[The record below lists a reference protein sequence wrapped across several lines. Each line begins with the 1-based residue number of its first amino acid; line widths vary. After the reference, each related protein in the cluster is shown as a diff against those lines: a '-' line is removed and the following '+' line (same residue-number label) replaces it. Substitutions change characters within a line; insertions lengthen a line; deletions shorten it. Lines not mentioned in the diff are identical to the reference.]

1 MLLKFESSVRVNLVK
16 YVLLVCCCLCISSLD
31 SFGQDSVAFQ
41 TAIRQLEKRDNV
53 KFFYRQPSV
62 LQKRI
67 SSASMQ
73 LPLKQFLDNE
83 VGRLGLGYVLL
94 YENRYVILYSGKNP
108 TVNAISSDAASSVST
123 TISAAG
129 PSVTEG
135 AGIRGVVIDALT
147 GEPVPGATVF
157 DVEQQRGVVTNH
169 AGEYLLPLSQGTHNI
184 RVSAIG
190 KAQLVRPIDI
200 GGDMRMDFEV
210 FEKTTELDNV
220 TITADGMNRNVASV
234 GMSQVKIDIKTL
246 KSMPPF
252 VGEVDIVRG
261 LLLLPGVSTVGE
273 GSSGF
278 NVRGGNVDQNLILLD
293 EVPLFNSSHLFG
305 FFSTFNP
312 DMVKDVMLYK
322 GGMPANFG
330 GRISSVLDVKLKDGN
345 QTKFSSSGGIGVIS
359 SRLLVEGPIGP
370 KTSFIVGGRYAYP
383 DWALKRVPDLNVA
396 QSSSSFYDVNLRV
409 KHQFNDRNS
418 LALSVYRSQDNFKFA
433 ADTTYG
439 WNTTNFSL
447 VWRTAITKRLV
458 GNVNAIYSQY
468 KNKVTGFKPTYEFD
482 AEFGI
487 DTREV
492 KADLTYFSHP
502 SNRVDFGASLTS
514 YVFAP
519 GKLTPGEGSSL
530 NPVEL
535 QTDFGTEQGFYAS
548 DELKINER
556 ITINAGLRYSR
567 YSNYGSGNVLVYDP
581 LAPRHPS
588 TVVDTLSYGEGETIR
603 TYSGWE
609 PRFSAKINV
618 DDQSA
623 VKLSFNRN
631 MQYLQLISNTSAIS
645 PLDLWKTSNYYIKP
659 QSGIQVATG
668 YFRNFFN
675 NRLESS
681 IEVYYKRTHN
691 VVEYKNGAN
700 LFLNPYL
707 ESELLNAEGKAYGVE
722 MFVKRNV
729 GKLTGW
735 ISYTYSRSFV
745 RTIGATPEETINKG
759 EYYPSNFD
767 KPNNASIVGNYAFTR
782 RLSLSAN
789 FTYSTGRPITYPTSV
804 YVIDGYS
811 FAQFTERNQA
821 RIPDYHRLDLSFTVE
836 ESLRRTKK
844 WKGSWTFALYNV
856 YGRKNAYSVFFRP
869 QYTGSQTQSYRLA
882 VVGTIFP
889 SITYNFRF

>member
-1 MLLKFESSVRVNLVK
+1 MFVRHATA
-16 YVLLVCCCLCISSLD
+16 
-31 SFGQDSVAFQ
+31 QDSLSVPA
-41 TAIRQLEKRDNV
+41 AIRTIEKRDNV
-53 KFFYRQPSV
+53 KFFYRQQWVDAKKVHSSSV
-62 LQKRI
+62 VKPLNEFLESE
-67 SSASMQ
+67 SS
-73 LPLKQFLDNE
+73 
-83 VGRLGLGYVLL
+83 RLGLGYLLL
-94 YENRYVILYSGKNP
+94 YGQRYVILFVGKDP
-108 TVNAISSDAASSVST
+108 TVKAGSRSALTDTPAPAAEQT
-123 TISAAG
+123 LALDR
-129 PSVTEG
+129 VT
-135 AGIRGVVIDALT
+135 IRGVVLDART
-147 GEPVPGATVF
+147 SEPVPGATVF
-157 DVEQQRGVVTNH
+157 DEEEQKGTTTNPS
-169 AGEYLLPLSQGTHNI
+169 GEYSLQLSPGTHNI

-190 KAQLVRPIDI
+190 RSPVVRPVQVA
-200 GGDMRMDFEV
+200 GDARFDFEI
-210 FEKTTELDNV
+210 FEHTTELENV

-252 VGEVDIVRG
+252 IGEVDIVRG

-293 EVPLFNSSHLFG
+293 DVPMFNSSHLFG

-330 GRISSVLDVKLKDGN
+330 GRISSVLDVKMRDGN
-345 QTKFSSSGGIGVIS
+345 NSKFSSSGGIGVIS
-359 SRLLVEGPIGP
+359 SRLLVESPIGP
-370 KTSFIVGGRYAYP
+370 KTSFIAGGRYAYP

-396 QSSSSFYDVNLRV
+396 QSSSSFYDVNFRL

-418 LALSVYRSQDNFKFA
+418 LSLSLYRSQDDFKFA

-439 WNTTNFSL
+439 WSTTNASL
-447 VWRTAITKRLV
+447 VWRTAFSKKLV
-458 GNVNAIYSQY
+458 GNINAIYSRYQ
-468 KNKVTGFKPTYEFD
+468 NKVTGLKPTYEFD

-492 KADLTYFSHP
+492 KADLTYFSHA
-502 SNRVDFGASLTS
+502 SNRVDFGASLTN
-514 YVFAP
+514 YVFDP
-519 GKLTPGEGSSL
+519 GKLVPGEGSSL
-530 NPVEL
+530 NPIEL
-535 QTDFGTEQGFYAS
+535 QTDHGTEQGFYVS
-548 DELKINER
+548 DELKLSER
-556 ITINAGLRYSR
+556 ITVNAGLRYSR
-567 YSNYGSGNVLVYDP
+567 YINYGGGDVFLYDP
-581 LAPRHPS
+581 ELPRHPS
-588 TVVDTLSYGEGETIR
+588 TILDTLSFSEGESIR

-609 PRFSAKINV
+609 PRLSAKITI
-618 DDQSA
+618 DDESS

-645 PLDLWKTSNYYIKP
+645 PLDLWKTSNYYIEP
-659 QSGIQVATG
+659 QSGIQVASG
-668 YFRNFFN
+668 YFRNFFQ
-675 NRLESS
+675 NRLETSV
-681 IEVYYKRTHN
+681 EVYYKRTN
-691 VVEYKNGAN
+691 NLLEYKNGAN

-707 ESELLNAEGKAYGVE
+707 ESVLLSAEGKAYGVE
-722 MFVKRNV
+722 LFVRRNA

-735 ISYTYSRSFV
+735 LSYTYSRAFV
-745 RTIGATPEETINKG
+745 RTAGASEEETINKG

-767 KPNNASIVGNYAFTR
+767 KPNNVSVVGNYAFTR

-804 YVIDGYS
+804 YVVDGYS

-836 ESLRRTKK
+836 ESLRKTRK
-844 WKGSWTFALYNV
+844 WKGSWTFAVYNV
-856 YGRKNAYSVFFRP
+856 YGRKNAYSIFFRP

-889 SITYNFRF
+889 SITYNFRI